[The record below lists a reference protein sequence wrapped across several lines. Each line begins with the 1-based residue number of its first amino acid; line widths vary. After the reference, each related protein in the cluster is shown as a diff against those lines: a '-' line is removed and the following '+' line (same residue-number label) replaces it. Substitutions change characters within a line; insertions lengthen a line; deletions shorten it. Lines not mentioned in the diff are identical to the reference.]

1 EGDGAA
7 LVGGGGVHGDG
18 AADVFGPVELGIDL
32 GVEGVAV
39 ALQVARGGEVGVN
52 REGLALGAAA
62 SGDEQGDEEEGEDG
76 AKGVHGDEW
85 RGLGPALSG
94 ATPEGEGGAG
104 GEVDGQD
111 RTGQGGGGEGAGA
124 EAGRGRGRGGGG
136 GAKGVHGDEWRGLGP
151 ALSGATP
158 EGEGGAGGEVDG
170 QDRTGQGGGGKGAV
184 VDHGHGVVKAGLGHG
199 GEVAGPAPVG
209 GDEGAH

>member
-1 EGDGAA
+1 
-7 LVGGGGVHGDG
+7 
-18 AADVFGPVELGIDL
+18 FGPVELGIDL

-62 SGDEQGDEEEGEDG
+62 SDDEQGDEEEGED
-76 AKGVHGDEW
+76 
-85 RGLGPALSG
+85 
-94 ATPEGEGGAG
+94 
-104 GEVDGQD
+104 
-111 RTGQGGGGEGAGA
+111 
-124 EAGRGRGRGGGG
+124 

-199 GEVAGPAPVG
+199 GEV
-209 GDEGAH
+209 